1 MSRTAATNTHAA
13 LSAQASRVHHVD
25 AASWFPQS
33 IEGLNFSNRTTSGA
47 VARGHHERISEGIA
61 RWGPRVRSPAVSL
74 QVAVSTL
81 DLNSK
86 EIVSTAW
93 GSADLGCT
101 GAGGR
106 CYGSAEHPLSTDCR
120 QREAPLCRRYFVTC

>member
-1 MSRTAATNTHAA
+1 DEQYGRHQHTRGAERPGFQGPPRRCGELVSPVDRGSELLQSDHLRCGGARAPRTDSRRYRSLGT
-13 LSAQASRVHHVD
+13 
-25 AASWFPQS
+25 
-33 IEGLNFSNRTTSGA
+33 E
-47 VARGHHERISEGIA
+47 
-61 RWGPRVRSPAVSL
+61 VRSPAVSL

-93 GSADLGCT
+93 GSVDLGCT

-106 CYGSAEHPLSTDCR
+106 CYGSA
-120 QREAPLCRRYFVTC
+120 